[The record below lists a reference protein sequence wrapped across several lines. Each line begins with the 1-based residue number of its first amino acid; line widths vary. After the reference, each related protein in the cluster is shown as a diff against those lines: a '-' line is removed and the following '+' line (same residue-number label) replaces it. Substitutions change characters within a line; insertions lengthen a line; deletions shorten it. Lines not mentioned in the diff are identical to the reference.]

1 MTGGVAVTSTP
12 VAAADTYGAGETIA
26 FSVTFDEPVSVDT
39 TGGTPRLQFR
49 PGTLPGDARDEYQ
62 TYVRGS
68 GTKVLAFEYVVQPT
82 DSDNSGIYVRADSL
96 SGNGGTIR
104 HTTTDRDATLSHPRP
119 GGNGN
124 FPGHKVDGGLMP
136 SVAKMTGLTLS
147 GVTLSPNIASGTT
160 SYTAAVGNAVAV
172 TTVAATAETGATAT
186 VLPADSD
193 TGTSGHQVDL
203 EEGRN
208 EITVTI
214 SRTGS
219 ASRTYTVAVT
229 RGPPGSNSAATGA
242 PTISGSA
249 QVGHILTASTPGISD
264 ADGKT
269 KAESGDAGYAY
280 TYQWVRVDGTNE
292 TYASGATQE
301 TYTAAAADAGKTL
314 KVTVSFVDDRGNA
327 EGPLTSAATAAM
339 RGSAALSVLDAE
351 AEERTNAVLIFAVR
365 LDRGAST
372 PVTVRY
378 ATADGSAIA
387 GSDYTAASGIL
398 TFALDE
404 MQKTVSVLVQQD
416 DAHDEANETLT
427 LTLSSASGAYIADGV
442 ATGTIITNSEPMP
455 TAWLARFGRTV
466 AGQILEAVD
475 GRFRTAPRQ
484 GIEMRI
490 AGERFN
496 GATLSQL
503 AGQESTAASLL
514 DGLPNWLHGEADE
527 DDALRFDSQK
537 TTTADLVTG
546 NSIALTK
553 GTREGGFISLW
564 GQGAITRFDGR
575 EGKLSL
581 DAEVSSSMVG
591 AGWTRGGRTA
601 GLVISHSR
609 GGGSYR
615 SPQGNGDVEST
626 LTGIFPYGR
635 YAVNERLS
643 LWGVAG
649 YGAGTQTLA
658 PEGVA
663 PIEADLNLGMVAA
676 GARGELLAAAESD
689 GVELA
694 VKSDALFVRTAS
706 EAPPGALSA
715 AGSYVTRLGI
725 GLEGMWRGREEGN
738 GWPTPTFEI
747 LLIHEAQQGCR
758 DATYEPSRFPVA
770 VPYPS
775 PHRATPAYVVVT
787 SSDLDTS
794 RNKASVSGLSWISRF
809 EIGGRHDS
817 GDAESGFGIDIGAG
831 LSWSNPVLGIEAEV
845 RARGLLIHEDKRF
858 RERGL
863 AGTLTWDPDP
873 LSDRGPSLT
882 LSQTIGAPATGGME
896 ALLTRETMGGL
907 ADDDNGD
914 LDRRFEGR
922 LGYGHPVFDNGS
934 ISES

>member
-1 MTGGVAVTSTP
+1 
-12 VAAADTYGAGETIA
+12 
-26 FSVTFDEPVSVDT
+26 
-39 TGGTPRLQFR
+39 
-49 PGTLPGDARDEYQ
+49 
-62 TYVRGS
+62 
-68 GTKVLAFEYVVQPT
+68 
-82 DSDNSGIYVRADSL
+82 
-96 SGNGGTIR
+96 
-104 HTTTDRDATLSHPRP
+104 
-119 GGNGN
+119 
-124 FPGHKVDGGLMP
+124 MP
-136 SVAKMTGLTLS
+136 SVAKLTGLTLP
-147 GVTLSPNIASGTT
+147 GVTLSPNFASGTT
-160 SYTAAVGNAVAV
+160 SYTAALGNAVAV

-214 SRTGS
+214 SKTGS

-327 EGPLTSAATAAM
+327 EGSLTSAATAAM

-387 GSDYTAASGIL
+387 GSDYTAASGML
-398 TFALDE
+398 TFALGE
-404 MQKTVSVLVQQD
+404 TQKTVSVLVQQD

-575 EGKLSL
+575 EGELSL

-649 YGAGTQTLA
+649 YGVGTQTLA

-738 GWPTPTFEI
+738 GWPTPT
-747 LLIHEAQQGCR
+747 
-758 DATYEPSRFPVA
+758 
-770 VPYPS
+770 
-775 PHRATPAYVVVT
+775 
-787 SSDLDTS
+787 
-794 RNKASVSGLSWISRF
+794 F

-922 LGYGHPVFDNGS
+922 LGYGHPVFDNRFTGTAELRLRLSDTNREYALGWRLLPVRRERAALELRLEAMRRES
-934 ISES
+934 IDDEREPEHGVRVDLTNHW